1 MPVSLGW
8 KYPNTGATD
17 TYGFGMLA
25 GGWLNEV
32 SAYTTLG
39 EQGAFWLSNEVGG
52 SPQFVKML
60 YNATTAAYSAALDN
74 YGASV
79 RLVMDDPTQWY
90 EGYTM
95 TDPSGNV
102 YPTCKI
108 GTQVFT
114 AANYFSTKYLDGTV
128 ITYESDPTSFN
139 AATDGCI
146 ITNGEPN
153 AVGTIPYSVYDT
165 FKTLYV
171 KPALA
176 WAVYTHILDRIQVEV
191 SDRGMFQLTAQNSQV
206 IGRNEIEAFKASIR
220 ENLNTYLEETR
231 QYVTAQVEAGV
242 AIYSNYY
249 TIDTNEQERANS
261 VQIQSN
267 TKKYYHV

>member
-1 MPVSLGW
+1 
-8 KYPNTGATD
+8 
-17 TYGFGMLA
+17 
-25 GGWLNEV
+25 
-32 SAYTTLG
+32 
-39 EQGAFWLSNEVGG
+39 
-52 SPQFVKML
+52 
-60 YNATTAAYSAALDN
+60 
-74 YGASV
+74 
-79 RLVMDDPTQWY
+79 MDDPTQWY

-114 AANYFSTKYLDGTV
+114 AANYYSTKYLDGTTIQDATDAGTFKV
-128 ITYESDPTSFN
+128 DTAGALLAPNADPTL
-139 AATDGCI
+139 
-146 ITNGEPN
+146 
-153 AVGTIPYSVYDT
+153 VGTIPYSVYDT

-171 KPALA
+171 KPTLA

-231 QYVTAQVEAGV
+231 QYVIAQVEAGV